1 MPHRWPDKIMQIN
14 SVTDMRFLPT
24 ATRYPI
30 EFAFL
35 ALLIVFLP
43 AFEAPKNIFWAT
55 YVITWIVNRVRDKDF
70 GGKWKTWDTL
80 IILWIA
86 SGYIVAAFAGLKH
99 EEWLGAH
106 DILRYGSIFWLVM
119 RGRYDDAQLRWLL
132 GAIILSTLLTLGMGF
147 WQFYVSH
154 TKNSLQLHSV
164 GHVNHSAIY
173 LAMVFG
179 AALCW
184 LLAAWRTASLA
195 LRVLLIAALGLIT
208 LALFIAESRAAAGMA
223 LLLVLGVGFIWLPK
237 SKTPLLVMTV
247 AAITLIGGSLF
258 FNARLIEKTRGAI
271 KSNVTYAE
279 RPEIWNV
286 AVEAWR
292 QYPIFGVGMD
302 NFGEIGKHLQSWVA
316 THERPNYPKRYV
328 AQAHGHSLY
337 FNTLAERG
345 AFGLSIL
352 LAVLAYWAYCLVR
365 RWPSK
370 TDDDMC
376 WLLWGGAFS
385 AWFIT
390 VGVGTFNTTLHHEH
404 AILAVLLLGFWL
416 SHESRHILKA

>member
-1 MPHRWPDKIMQIN
+1 
-14 SVTDMRFLPT
+14 MRFLPA

-43 AFEAPKNIFWAT
+43 AFEAPKNIFWAA
-55 YVITWIVNRVRDKDF
+55 YVIAWMVNRIKDKDF
-70 GGKWKTWDTL
+70 GGKWQTWDTL
-80 IILWIA
+80 IVLWIA

-119 RGRYDDAQLRWLL
+119 RGRYNDVQLRWLL

-179 AALCW
+179 AALFW
-184 LLAAWRTASLA
+184 LLAAWRTGSGA
-195 LRVLLIAALGLIT
+195 LRALLIAAVGLIT

-223 LLLVLGVGFIWLPK
+223 LLLALSVGCIWLPK
-237 SKTPLLVMTV
+237 SKAPLLVMGV
-247 AAITLIGGSLF
+247 AAIALIGGSFF
-258 FNARLIEKTRGAI
+258 FNARLVEKTRGAI
-271 KSNVTYAE
+271 DSNVAFAE

-286 AVEAWR
+286 AMEAWR
-292 QYPIFGVGMD
+292 QYPLFGVGMD
-302 NFGEIGKHLQSWVA
+302 NFGQIGKHLQGWVEA
-316 THERPNYPKRYV
+316 RGEPYHPKRYV

-337 FNTLAERG
+337 FNALAERG
-345 AFGLSIL
+345 LFGLSIL

-370 TDDDMC
+370 TDDDTR

-385 AWFIT
+385 AWFIS

-404 AILAVLLLGFWL
+404 AILAVLLLGIWL
-416 SHESRHILKA
+416 SHESGRAVTA

>member
-1 MPHRWPDKIMQIN
+1 
-14 SVTDMRFLPT
+14 MRFFPA

-35 ALLIVFLP
+35 ALLVVFLP
-43 AFEAPKNIFWAT
+43 AFEAPKNIFWAA
-55 YVITWIVNRVRDKDF
+55 YVIAWMVNRVKDKDF
-70 GGKWKTWDTL
+70 GGKWQTWDTL

-119 RGRYDDAQLRWLL
+119 RGRYADAQLRWLL
-132 GAIILSTLLTLGMGF
+132 GAIILSTLVTLGMGF

-179 AALCW
+179 AALFW
-184 LLAAWRTASLA
+184 LLAAGRTASGA
-195 LRVLLIAALGLIT
+195 LRALLLAAIGLIT
-208 LALFIAESRAAAGMA
+208 LALFVAESRAAAGMA
-223 LLLVLGVGFIWLPK
+223 LLLALCIGFIWLPK
-237 SKTPLLVMTV
+237 SKAPLLIMTV
-247 AAITLIGGSLF
+247 VAIALIGGSLF
-258 FNARLIEKTRGAI
+258 FNARLVEKTRGTI
-271 KSNVTYAE
+271 ESNLAFAE

-286 AVEAWR
+286 AIEAWR
-292 QYPIFGVGMD
+292 QYPLFGVGMD
-302 NFGEIGKHLQSWVA
+302 NFNQIGKHLQGWVEA
-316 THERPNYPKRYV
+316 RGASFEHKRYV
-328 AQAHGHSLY
+328 TQGHGHSLY

-345 AFGLSIL
+345 AFGLSIV

-370 TDDDMC
+370 TDDDTH

-416 SHESRHILKA
+416 SHEAGRASKA

>member
-1 MPHRWPDKIMQIN
+1 
-14 SVTDMRFLPT
+14 MRFLP
-24 ATRYPI
+24 AAARYPI
-30 EFAFL
+30 EFVFL
-35 ALLIVFLP
+35 ALLVIFLP
-43 AFEAPKNIFWAT
+43 AFEAPKNIFWAA
-55 YVITWIVNRVRDKDF
+55 YVIAWMINRVKAKDF
-70 GGKWKTWDTL
+70 GGKWQTWDTL
-80 IILWIA
+80 IVLWIA

-119 RGRYDDAQLRWLL
+119 RGRYDDGQLRWLL

-179 AALCW
+179 AALFW
-184 LLAAWRTASLA
+184 LLAAWRTGSGA
-195 LRVLLIAALGLIT
+195 LRTLLIAAAGLIT

-223 LLLVLGVGFIWLPK
+223 LLLALGISFIWLPK
-237 SKTPLLVMTV
+237 SKVPLLVV
-247 AAITLIGGSLF
+247 AIVSIALISGSLF
-258 FNARLIEKTRGAI
+258 FNARLVEKTRGTIENKVAF
-271 KSNVTYAE
+271 AE
-279 RPEIWNV
+279 RPEIWKV
-286 AVEAWR
+286 ATEAWR
-292 QYPIFGVGMD
+292 QYPLFGVGMD
-302 NFGEIGKHLQSWVA
+302 NFNQIGKHLQGWVEA
-316 THERPNYPKRYV
+316 RGEIFEHKRYV
-328 AQAHGHSLY
+328 TQGHGHSLY

-345 AFGLSIL
+345 LFGLSIL

-370 TDDDMC
+370 SDDDTR

-416 SHESRHILKA
+416 SHESGRALSA

>member
-1 MPHRWPDKIMQIN
+1 MTRIN
-14 SVTDMRFLPT
+14 SATHMRFLPT
-24 ATRYPI
+24 SSRYPI

-43 AFEAPKNIFWAT
+43 AFEAPKNIFWVA
-55 YVITWIVNRVRDKDF
+55 YVITWMINRVKDKDF
-70 GGKWKTWDTL
+70 GGKWQTWDTL
-80 IILWIA
+80 IALWIA

-106 DILRYGSIFWLVM
+106 DIVRYGSIFWLVM

-147 WQFYVSH
+147 WQYYVSH

-179 AALCW
+179 AALFW
-184 LLAAWRTASLA
+184 LLAAWRSAVPA
-195 LRVLLIAALGLIT
+195 LRALLIAAVGLIT
-208 LALFIAESRAAAGMA
+208 LALFIAESRAAFGMA
-223 LLLVLGVGFIWLPK
+223 LLLALSIGFIWLPK
-237 SKTPLLVMTV
+237 SKLPLLVV
-247 AAITLIGGSLF
+247 AIVSIALIGGSVF
-258 FNARLIEKTRGAI
+258 FNARLVKKTRGTIENKVAF
-271 KSNVTYAE
+271 AE
-279 RPEIWNV
+279 RPEIWKV
-286 AVEAWR
+286 AAEAWR
-292 QYPIFGVGMD
+292 QYPLFGVGMD
-302 NFGEIGKHLQSWVA
+302 NFNQIGKYLQGWVEA
-316 THERPNYPKRYV
+316 RGDTFERKQYV
-328 AQAHGHSLY
+328 TQGHGHSLY

-345 AFGLSIL
+345 IFGLSIL

-370 TDDDMC
+370 TDDDTR
-376 WLLWGGAFS
+376 WLLWGSAFS

-416 SHESRHILKA
+416 SHESGRTLRT